1 EGVFDGRSARS
12 GPASI
17 PVSAEIGSSRP
28 PHGAVLGGH
37 TGVRIVMPFADRTGL
52 LTLFGQRAVGLE
64 TSTVRDLGPPPGR
77 GSDRR
82 ASGSDGSSAASFR
95 VFAAGDTGAV
105 GFHRHPVAR

>member
-1 EGVFDGRSARS
+1 TAVFVVGEFTDGAAPLRSDEPLGFEGVFDGRSARS

-77 GSDRR
+77 G
-82 ASGSDGSSAASFR
+82 
-95 VFAAGDTGAV
+95 
-105 GFHRHPVAR
+105 